1 MNEFWYMDGFNIF
14 LGGGAL
20 GKMNKQKMAK
30 YKNNIVFQN
39 TWFQILEDAMTRYKI
54 VEKGKDTLPDT
65 LNQRVIL
72 QSFIW
77 YANCVFFD
85 KSDNVFALPGV
96 PDGSGFNWYGDPS
109 GAWIFSRNGRLN
121 ENVKLYIPGS
131 DESVLLKESNAPIQ
145 SGKIRGVMVWENK
158 SRVPFVRPMMYY
170 AEQIADTMRT
180 LEVARKQLKV
190 PYIIFAEE
198 SITKTIA
205 DDIKRKDNNEETIF
219 STGVYDPNKATIFPL
234 QGATETVP
242 RCIEL
247 VEWYWSK
254 VKELNGICNNSQID
268 KKGENLIEAELSIGE
283 EYTDNALEKIKPVIE
298 KGLDDVRRVLGLN
311 LEIITRLD
319 DREEKEKEEQ
329 KQMQEAMKNDKTS
342 KDVSRGN

>member
-20 GKMNKQKMAK
+20 GKMNKQKMARF
-30 YKNNIVFQN
+30 KNNFVFQN
-39 TWFQILEDAMTRYKI
+39 TWFQMLEDAMTRYKI
-54 VEKGKDTLPDT
+54 VEKGKDTLPET

-77 YANCVFFD
+77 YANCVFFE
-85 KSDNVFALPGV
+85 KNGAIFALPGV
-96 PDGSGFNWYGDPS
+96 PDGSGFNWYGDPA

-131 DESVLLKESNAPIQ
+131 DESVLLKESNAPIR
-145 SGKIRGVMVWENK
+145 SGKVRGVMVWENK
-158 SRVPFVRPMMYY
+158 SRVPFMRPMMYY

-190 PYIIFAEE
+190 PYIIFAEQ
-198 SITKTIA
+198 SAAKSIA
-205 DDIKRKDNNEETIF
+205 DDIKRKDDNEEMIL
-219 STGVYDPNKATIFPL
+219 STGVYDPSKASIFPL

-247 VEWYWSK
+247 IEWYWGK

-268 KKGENLIEAELSIGE
+268 KKGENLIEAELTIGE
-283 EYTDNALEKIKPVIE
+283 EYTDNALEKIKPVIQQ
-298 KGLDDVRRVLGLN
+298 GLDDVKRVLGLD
-311 LEIITRLD
+311 LEVITRLD
-319 DREEKEKEEQ
+319 KKEEEEKEQQEQMVKEE
-329 KQMQEAMKNDKTS
+329 KNENQNPD
-342 KDVSRGN
+342 DI